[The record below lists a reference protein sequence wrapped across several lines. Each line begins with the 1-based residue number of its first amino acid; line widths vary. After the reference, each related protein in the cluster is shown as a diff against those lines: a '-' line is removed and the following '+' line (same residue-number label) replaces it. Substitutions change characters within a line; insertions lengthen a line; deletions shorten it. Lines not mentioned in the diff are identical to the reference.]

1 MKYAFLVMGS
11 YDSRTD
17 RAEIQNGATRII
29 GVCSVEEACEI
40 ARTLQ
45 AEGVA
50 CIELCG
56 AFGPEGARRIIEAT
70 GGKLPIGYVVHFP
83 EQDDL
88 FAAAF
93 PGDKKK

>member
-1 MKYAFLVMGS
+1 MKIGFLAMGN
-11 YDSRTD
+11 YEMERD
-17 RAEIQNGATRII
+17 QATIRGGETRLV
-29 GVCSVEEACEI
+29 GVADLDQACQV
-40 ARTLQ
+40 AREMQ
-45 AEGVA
+45 EEGVG

-56 AFGPEGARRIIEAT
+56 AFGPEGARRLIEAT
-70 GGKLPIGYVVHFP
+70 EGKLPIGYVVHFP

>member
-1 MKYAFLVMGS
+1 MKIGFMAMGNYDLQRDQATLRGGETRLV
-11 YDSRTD
+11 
-17 RAEIQNGATRII
+17 
-29 GVCSVEEACEI
+29 
-40 ARTLQ
+40 
-45 AEGVA
+45 GVA
-50 CIELCG
+50 DLDQACQVAREMQEVGVGCIELCG